1 MDATSRASLWD
12 QFGATIDML
21 ENAIRACP
29 DGLWSDAERQ
39 PQFWHVAFHTLFY
52 LDLYLSESSRGFAPP
67 APFTLTELDPSGTLP
82 ERVYSKTEVLAYLEH
97 GRRKARARI
106 NGLRAENATQRCEFD
121 WINLGV
127 FESLLYNM
135 RHVQHHAAQLNLLLR
150 QANHPVPRWVSR
162 SG

>member
-1 MDATSRASLWD
+1 MDATLRASLWQ

-29 DGLWSDAERQ
+29 DDLWGDAERQ

-52 LDLYLSESSRGFAPP
+52 LDFYLSDSGQGFAPP
-67 APFTLTELDPSGTLP
+67 APFTLTELDPAGVLP
-82 ERVYSKTEVLAYLEH
+82 ERVYSKTEVIGYLEH
-97 GRRKARARI
+97 CRRKARARI
-106 NGLRAENATQRCEFD
+106 DGLTAENATHQCEYG
-121 WINLGV
+121 WINLTV
-127 FESLLYNM
+127 WESLLYNM

-150 QANHPVPRWVSR
+150 QANHRVPRWVAR

>member
-12 QFGATIDML
+12 QFGSTIDML

-29 DGLWSDAERQ
+29 DDLWGDTEQQ

-52 LDLYLSESSRGFAPP
+52 LDFYLSDSGQGFAAP
-67 APFTLTELDPSGTLP
+67 APFTLTELDPAGVLP
-82 ERVYSKTEVLAYLEH
+82 ERVYSKTEVIAYLEH

-106 NGLRAENATQRCEFD
+106 DGLTAEKATQRCEYG
-121 WINLGV
+121 WINLSV
-127 FESLLYNM
+127 WESLLYNM

-150 QANHPVPRWVSR
+150 QANQPVPRWVAR